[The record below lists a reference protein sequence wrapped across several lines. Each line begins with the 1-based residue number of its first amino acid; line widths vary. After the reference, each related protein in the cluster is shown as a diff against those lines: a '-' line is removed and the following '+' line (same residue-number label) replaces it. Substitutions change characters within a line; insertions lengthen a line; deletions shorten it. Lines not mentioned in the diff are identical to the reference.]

1 MSNTRWW
8 KESSSCK
15 SGFLQDVSCLGSD
28 ICPWTGFFLSLFNHC
43 HLGDRQQLPQRL
55 RLWRAGARKGVT
67 LSGILPVW
75 CPPPPLPVPW
85 GQLPPTVSKMTEFL
99 AHFETCS
106 RFSPLYPTSAPP
118 SSYPLSPLSHYSL
131 PSPPP
136 LSPQSLSLLVT
147 LWWNWMLSMEW
158 WKTMVWAS
166 RQIITL

>member
-75 CPPPPLPVPW
+75 CPLPLCRYHGGNSHPLFPRWQSSWLILKHALDSLLSTLLLLPPPNPLSLPFPI
-85 GQLPPTVSKMTEFL
+85 T
-99 AHFETCS
+99 
-106 RFSPLYPTSAPP
+106 
-118 SSYPLSPLSHYSL
+118 LSPLL
-131 PSPPP
+131 P
-136 LSPQSLSLLVT
+136 LSLLD
-147 LWWNWMLSMEW
+147 LSHCW
-158 WKTMVWAS
+158 
-166 RQIITL
+166 